1 MSFEVINLRSEF
13 IHVLPH
19 KEVTFARFDRAFGQ
33 DFQLPRGKLILQ
45 KRTTGQGNARTLQS
59 LTDGMAVTLAHQ
71 LGLAMQQTVWVLLM
85 PDLPVDPIGCVSMLV
100 Q

>member
-33 DFQLPRGKLILQ
+33 DLQLPRGKLI
-45 KRTTGQGNARTLQS
+45 LQS

-85 PDLPVDPIGCVSMLV
+85 PDLPVYPIGCVSMVV